1 MTVGVEARLERVLGP
16 ARARQVRE
24 IATALEDADGNV
36 IEAFGQLPPV
46 RPATPQYPVTIP
58 VLASDA
64 ASAGGADLIRRTV
77 SAAARHDS
85 PDVQD
90 KAKAVIAAL
99 RDIAPKTAIEGGLAG
114 LFVAMERAAMDCLRL
129 ARLAGFDSPMGA
141 VMLSR
146 AEKLACR
153 ATEVADGISR
163 QRYRG
168 QQTVRV
174 EHVHIHGGQAVVG
187 SLVNAKGSRD
197 R

>member
-1 MTVGVEARLERVLGP
+1 MTRGVEARVKAAFGAERGAEVIRLAKALERGDTNL
-16 ARARQVRE
+16 
-24 IATALEDADGNV
+24 
-36 IEAFGQLPPV
+36 IEAFAPPPPV
-46 RPATPQYPVTIP
+46 QCDPVAIP

-64 ASAGGADLIRRTV
+64 AAAGGADLIRRTV
-77 SAAARHDS
+77 SAVERHDS

-114 LFVAMERAAMDCLRL
+114 LFVAMERAAFDCLKI

-153 ATEVADGISR
+153 ATEVADAVSR